1 MFGKNLDVDTG
12 RGLLLYIDKQL
23 DASQVHMNTEFQ
35 ENLFIKINLNQS
47 DQLLL
52 GLIYRSPSNRSQEY
66 TKQLNLLTTEACNKG
81 YSHILIMGDY
91 NYPEINWDSWNSPG
105 DSTESNEYRFLEN
118 LQENF
123 LFQHVTRPTRW
134 RGTNTPHTLDLILT
148 NEENMVSNLEYQS
161 PLGKSDHCTMKFDFN
176 CYTNIK
182 SKPKLIKLFSKG
194 NYIKIKEELN
204 KIKWPELLQKEND
217 INENWKSVLSIIQ
230 DMDKK
235 YIPTKERKQIG
246 RGKNNFPMDKNTI
259 DKIKRKN
266 ILSKKIT
273 HNNDPEVRKEYN
285 KIRNQ
290 VKSRVNKL
298 KREYEKNLSE
308 KAKEN
313 PKAIWSYIKS
323 KTKTKEGIGDLHLDP
338 EDTKSDKT
346 EDNSK
351 KAKLLVEYFSS
362 VFTKEPDGK
371 VPSPTPVLVTNDMP
385 YQKIKEEVVLR
396 HLNALKIDKSPGM
409 DKLHPRLLKEIA
421 ESLAK
426 PLCIIYNQSLES
438 KTVPND
444 WKNAMISAIF
454 KKGNKSLAKNYRP
467 VSLTSVVCKIMEKI
481 LREFII
487 EHMKKNN
494 LFSKKQYGFIAGRST
509 GLQLLEVID
518 KWTEAL
524 DQGLDIDCIYT
535 DFMKAF
541 DKVPHKRLIAKIKN
555 LGVHEGYKIKRP
567 AERKSAEK
575 SSKLLHVALPRSVS
589 DWKRSDLS
597 LLHIYFAED
606 FLDEPHDVLSKIP
619 TLVEL
624 NRFQKEYIQEANHFL
639 KFEASVEKLQL
650 HGLLIKSTIAELY
663 VELEKQPEKLV
674 TFKVKR
680 FIMALDRLLEDV
692 QHAFRSFKPYEG
704 LFTQFVSAF
713 AELCCLEAV

>member
-1 MFGKNLDVDTG
+1 
-12 RGLLLYIDKQL
+12 
-23 DASQVHMNTEFQ
+23 
-35 ENLFIKINLNQS
+35 
-47 DQLLL
+47 
-52 GLIYRSPSNRSQEY
+52 
-66 TKQLNLLTTEACNKG
+66 
-81 YSHILIMGDY
+81 
-91 NYPEINWDSWNSPG
+91 
-105 DSTESNEYRFLEN
+105 
-118 LQENF
+118 
-123 LFQHVTRPTRW
+123 
-134 RGTNTPHTLDLILT
+134 
-148 NEENMVSNLEYQS
+148 
-161 PLGKSDHCTMKFDFN
+161 
-176 CYTNIK
+176 
-182 SKPKLIKLFSKG
+182 
-194 NYIKIKEELN
+194 
-204 KIKWPELLQKEND
+204 
-217 INENWKSVLSIIQ
+217 
-230 DMDKK
+230 MDKK

-454 KKGNKSLAKNYRP
+454 KKGNKSLAK
-467 VSLTSVVCKIMEKI
+467 
-481 LREFII
+481 
-487 EHMKKNN
+487 
-494 LFSKKQYGFIAGRST
+494 
-509 GLQLLEVID
+509 
-518 KWTEAL
+518 
-524 DQGLDIDCIYT
+524 
-535 DFMKAF
+535 
-541 DKVPHKRLIAKIKN
+541 
-555 LGVHEGYKIKRP
+555 
-567 AERKSAEK
+567 
-575 SSKLLHVALPRSVS
+575 KL
-589 DWKRSDLS
+589 
-597 LLHIYFAED
+597 
-606 FLDEPHDVLSKIP
+606 
-619 TLVEL
+619 
-624 NRFQKEYIQEANHFL
+624 
-639 KFEASVEKLQL
+639 
-650 HGLLIKSTIAELY
+650 
-663 VELEKQPEKLV
+663 
-674 TFKVKR
+674 
-680 FIMALDRLLEDV
+680 
-692 QHAFRSFKPYEG
+692 
-704 LFTQFVSAF
+704 
-713 AELCCLEAV
+713 

>member
-1 MFGKNLDVDTG
+1 MICHIKKLRKSKRKDYGTKQKNKLRKRFRGLPLQSKGPTLGKEGCQIKEARLLKGKRGKEDVNNFNGKKVFKNVKTDNFTVLPKLSCIYTNADQLFNKLPELIVRTRDDKPKIIGITEVKPKNNRYKPGISEYSLAEVSDYNMFGKNLDVDTG

-52 GLIYRSPSNRSQEY
+52 GLIYKSPSNRSQEY

-91 NYPEINWDSWNSPG
+91 NYPEMNWDSWNSPG
-105 DSTESNEYRFLEN
+105 ESTESNEYRFLEN

-161 PLGKSDHCTMKFDFN
+161 PLGK
-176 CYTNIK
+176 
-182 SKPKLIKLFSKG
+182 KG
-194 NYIKIKEELN
+194 KI
-204 KIKWPELLQKEND
+204 ISQW
-217 INENWKSVLSIIQ
+217 
-230 DMDKK
+230 
-235 YIPTKERKQIG
+235 T
-246 RGKNNFPMDKNTI
+246 TI

-273 HNNDPEVRKEYN
+273 HNNDTEVRKEYN

-290 VKSRVNKL
+290 VKCRVNKL

-426 PLCIIYNQSLES
+426 PLCIIYNQSLE
-438 KTVPND
+438 N
-444 WKNAMISAIF
+444 
-454 KKGNKSLAKNYRP
+454 
-467 VSLTSVVCKIMEKI
+467 E
-481 LREFII
+481 
-487 EHMKKNN
+487 
-494 LFSKKQYGFIAGRST
+494 
-509 GLQLLEVID
+509 
-518 KWTEAL
+518 
-524 DQGLDIDCIYT
+524 
-535 DFMKAF
+535 
-541 DKVPHKRLIAKIKN
+541 
-555 LGVHEGYKIKRP
+555 
-567 AERKSAEK
+567 
-575 SSKLLHVALPRSVS
+575 
-589 DWKRSDLS
+589 
-597 LLHIYFAED
+597 
-606 FLDEPHDVLSKIP
+606 
-619 TLVEL
+619 
-624 NRFQKEYIQEANHFL
+624 
-639 KFEASVEKLQL
+639 
-650 HGLLIKSTIAELY
+650 ELY
-663 VELEKQPEKLV
+663 YNDCRAEISGSHGQNSIRNTLN
-674 TFKVKR
+674 
-680 FIMALDRLLEDV
+680 
-692 QHAFRSFKPYEG
+692 YESG
-704 LFTQFVSAF
+704 
-713 AELCCLEAV
+713 EEEP